1 MNKGDMMRA
10 ILFLIGAA
18 LSAAGLFCGWT
29 GSMGLGE
36 AIVVAMG
43 VVFILWS
50 ALYDACREKAFLRF
64 LKGIFVFV
72 MIIFTV
78 YSVAINIIGRMDNS
92 TGREDYVIVLGAGLN
107 GSDPSAVLKSR
118 LDTAVDY
125 LATNPSAEVIVSGS
139 KGENE
144 AISEA
149 VAMSNYL
156 IENGIGDGRILIE
169 DSASSTYENFALTK
183 DAVAEGTTVF
193 ITNDFHVLRAS
204 LMAQLNGVNAT
215 HIGAPTPVVQIPV
228 VCARELVAQ
237 IAAVRYYIFR

>member
-18 LSAAGLFCGWT
+18 LSADGLFCGWT

-36 AIVVAMG
+36 AIIVAMG
-43 VVFILWS
+43 IAFILWS
-50 ALYDACREKAFLRF
+50 ALYDACREKGFLRF
-64 LKGIFVFV
+64 LKGVFVFV

-78 YSVAINIIGRMDNS
+78 YSAAVSIVGRMDNA
-92 TGREDYVIVLGAGLN
+92 TDREDYVIVLGAGLN
-107 GSDPSAVLKSR
+107 GSEPSAILESR
-118 LDTAVDY
+118 LDATVEY
-125 LATNPSAEVIVSGS
+125 LNSNPSAEVIVSGGQ
-139 KGENE
+139 GEDE

-156 IENGIGDGRILIE
+156 IERGIGDGKILIE
-169 DSASSTYENFALTK
+169 DSAASTYENFALTK
-183 DAVAEGTTVF
+183 DAVADGTAVF

-215 HIGAPTPVVQIPV
+215 HIGAPTPIVQIPV
-228 VCARELVAQ
+228 ACARELIAQ
-237 IAAVRYYIFR
+237 VAAVRYYIFR